1 MWIGRRLAYQHVGT
15 FKGVLFLVAVTL
27 IVSVLAYTQVLVD
40 RLKDSTRHTLQQKI
54 RLYSLLVNSES
65 PELIALALEQIQAVD
80 FPIIVTDADGNPKQ
94 WKNVAVAAGDT
105 SVRGRVRLRAY
116 LRAMDESG
124 NEPLAIVLS
133 DTQVDWFH
141 YGDSLIIRQLRWLPW
156 IEIVVAALFV
166 IVGYTGFRNIKKSE
180 ERMVWVGLA
189 KETAHQLGTPLT
201 SLMGWIE
208 LLKNGSA
215 GEHALEEME
224 RDLGRLEKVT
234 ARFSQIG
241 SEPVLEAQRVL
252 PIVHETADYF
262 RRRLPRTG
270 NPIEIKVDVFCNPV
284 IRLNA
289 QLFGWVL
296 ENLVKNS
303 VDALRNTGGEIRLT
317 CEEKPKWLYVDVADN
332 GPGISVKNRRNVFRP
347 GFSTKTRGWGL
358 GLSLSRRIIEDYHGG
373 RLFIKETAPGRGT
386 VMRIALRRDEHAA

>member
-1 MWIGRRLAYQHVGT
+1 MWIGRRVAYQHVGT
-15 FKGVLFLVAVTL
+15 FKGVLFLIAVTL

-80 FPIIVTDADGNPKQ
+80 FPIIVTDSDGNPKQ
-94 WKNVAVAAGDT
+94 WKNVAVTPGDT
-105 SVRGRVRLRAY
+105 SARARLQLRAY
-116 LRAMDESG
+116 LQAMDGGG
-124 NEPLAIVLS
+124 NEPLAIELS

-208 LLKNGSA
+208 LLKSGSA

-224 RDLGRLEKVT
+224 RDLRRLERVT

-241 SEPVLEAQRVL
+241 SGPVLEAQRVL
-252 PIVHETADYF
+252 PILQETVDYF

-270 NPIEIKVDVFCNPV
+270 NPIEIKVDAVCDPV

-289 QLFGWVL
+289 QLFGWVM
-296 ENLVKNS
+296 ENLIKNG

-317 CEEKPKWLYVDVADN
+317 CDERPKWLYVDVADN

-386 VMRIALRRDEHAA
+386 VMRIALRRDEHDA

>member
-1 MWIGRRLAYQHVGT
+1 MWIGRRVAYQHVGT
-15 FKGVLFLVAVTL
+15 FKGILFLIAVTL
-27 IVSVLAYTQVLVD
+27 IVSVLAYTQVIVD
-40 RLKDSTRHTLQQKI
+40 RLKDSTRRTLQQKI

-80 FPIIVTDADGNPKQ
+80 FPIIVTDVHGNPKQ
-94 WKNVAVAAGDT
+94 WKNVAVAPGDT
-105 SVRGRVRLRAY
+105 SARARAELRSY
-116 LRAMDESG
+116 LRAMDASG
-124 NEPLAIVLS
+124 NEPLAVELS

-141 YGDSLIIRQLRWLPW
+141 YGDSLVILQLRWLPW

-208 LLKNGSA
+208 LLKGTV
-215 GEHALEEME
+215 GGDRGVEEME
-224 RDLGRLEKVT
+224 RDLRRLQKVT

-241 SEPVLEAQRVL
+241 SEPVLESQPVL
-252 PIVHETADYF
+252 PVVQEAADYF

-270 NPIEIKVDVFCNPV
+270 RPIEIKVEVVCNPV

-289 QLFGWVL
+289 QLFGWVM
-296 ENLVKNS
+296 ENLIKNA

-317 CEEKPKWLYVDVADN
+317 CEEKTYWLYVDVADN
-332 GPGISVKNRRNVFRP
+332 GPGIAAKNRRNVFRP

-386 VMRIALRRDEHAA
+386 VMRIALRKDDHGA